1 MMFEIVDCEGG
12 AFLAMMFL
20 VTKLYVQ
27 RFFSGKKMVQ
37 IFQIL
42 KEREKSVQIC
52 IKGSNR

>member
-1 MMFEIVDCEGG
+1 MFEIVDCEGG